1 MRVAFALDGD
11 QISAHFGHCA
21 EYALVDIEGG
31 EVTAQSRVAT
41 PPHQPGA
48 LPPFLHRHGA
58 NCVVAGGMGPRAVD
72 LFEGLGIQVV
82 LGVGGPFT
90 AALEALLRGELAGG
104 ASTCGHGDAEC
115 APQPGRCHQ

>member
-31 EVTAQSRVAT
+31 KVAAQARVAT
-41 PPHQPGA
+41 PPHQPCV

-58 NCVVAGGMGPRAVD
+58 ECVVGGGMGPRAVE
-72 LFEGLGIQVV
+72 LFEQLGIQVI
-82 LGVGGPFT
+82 LGVHGPFET
-90 AALEALLRGELAGG
+90 AVEALLRGELAGG
-104 ASTCGHGDAEC
+104 ASTCGHGDAAC
-115 APQPGRCHQ
+115 APHAGDCHH